1 MVVRKEDFELR
12 RDRDDATA
20 LVIRGEAL
28 VPREP
33 RGAVVICHGFKGFAR
48 FAFFPYLAGE
58 LAEAGLTAVTFDF
71 SGSGI
76 GEDRE
81 NFTNADAF
89 THNTFLQELGDVEM
103 VVAES
108 RANGWIEGG
117 YGVLGHSRGG
127 GIAILHAARDPQVDA
142 LTTWAAI
149 SHPHRWPREVVRDWR
164 QRGFMDVTN
173 ARTGQTI
180 PLSTGLLD
188 EIEEFGG
195 TTLDITAAA
204 SRITAPWLIVHGRDD
219 ETVPWAEAEDL
230 ARAASGE
237 VTLRIVDGANH
248 TFGAKHPVTEPGELL
263 RHVTAESVEFF
274 VERLARA

>member
-1 MVVRKEDFELR
+1 MAGASAAGGGWRSARILSAALVALTALAMILVVGLAIRTVEVERSQREQARLTSEIIDELR
-12 RDRDDATA
+12 EIDRAA
-20 LVIRGEAL
+20 LNGET
-28 VPREP
+28 
-33 RGAVVICHGFKGFAR
+33 G
-48 FAFFPYLAGE
+48 
-58 LAEAGLTAVTFDF
+58 
-71 SGSGI
+71 
-76 GEDRE
+76 
-81 NFTNADAF
+81 
-89 THNTFLQELGDVEM
+89 
-103 VVAES
+103 
-108 RANGWIEGG
+108 
-117 YGVLGHSRGG
+117 
-127 GIAILHAARDPQVDA
+127 
-142 LTTWAAI
+142 
-149 SHPHRWPREVVRDWR
+149 
-164 QRGFMDVTN
+164 QRGYMLSLDRRYLQPYF
-173 ARTGQTI
+173 TGRDHIEPALRRLRHLIGPGATPRQVK
-180 PLSTGLLD
+180 LLD